1 MTERRWLHFPSWAVL
16 FFFDP
21 QRSTE
26 KGMCSV
32 VWDEVSGGRRISRG
46 AKSDIPLHLDL
57 SSLVGPCRSGCVD
70 CLNSSPAS
78 SLCNL
83 LVWSWRSYLSTVYSS
98 FLLCNMRIIKV
109 LWGLS
114 FLRIKI
120 YVKLSEQYLAPT
132 KHEKHWTG
140 RNKLESRLPG
150 EISITSDMQMTP
162 NQETHSN

>member
-21 QRSTE
+21 QRSAE

-78 SLCNL
+78 SLCDL
-83 LVWSWRSYLSTVYSS
+83 LVWSWRSYLTTVHFR

-132 KHEKHWTG
+132 KHEKRWAG
-140 RNKLESRLPG
+140 RN
-150 EISITSDMQMTP
+150 TSW
-162 NQETHSN
+162 NQDFWEKY